1 MHLKKLTSWLL
12 AAALILSI
20 GTPVFADTQADLDA
34 ARSRKETA
42 ESELET
48 QRNEISSLENSK
60 SELETNLTAL
70 NAELTTLSS
79 ELEALTQKISD
90 KNSELEQ
97 TREDLQN
104 ARADVE
110 DQYDAMKGRIKYMYE
125 NSQTSL
131 MAIILESNSISE
143 FLNRIEEV
151 RQIEKYD
158 RDSLETYKE
167 AQAEQEA
174 KELALLQEEAE
185 LEDLKAEQETKRA
198 ELENKITS
206 LSTEVENYRSLIENE
221 QGEAAS
227 LEEEI
232 SQQEALITELQEKLA
247 AEEEARRKAEEEEKA
262 RLAAEKAAAEA
273 AAREAEEAA
282 QKAAAEEAAKAA
294 SVSSSKTQETVVQE
308 SSGSDESVNSSGT
321 YQYSQSEL
329 ELIWAIVA
337 QEDDKSYTG
346 ALAVIS
352 CAMNRAERNYG
363 GHGTDPLSQLTAAGQ
378 FCYSP
383 SISDSVYWQRRLGGN
398 VPSYVKQ
405 AVADCLGGIRNH
417 SYIYFRSRAA
427 AGRVQ
432 IGGNW
437 YFG

>member
-12 AAALILSI
+12 AGVLLL
-20 GTPVFADTQADLDA
+20 GMCTPVLADTQSDLEA

-42 ESELET
+42 ESELAS
-48 QRNEISSLENSK
+48 QKNEISSLENSK
-60 SELETNLTAL
+60 SELENNLTVL
-70 NAELTTLSS
+70 NAELTSLEE
-79 ELEALTQKISD
+79 ELDSLNNRISD
-90 KNSELEQ
+90 KNAELEK
-97 TREDLQN
+97 TRQDLQN

-131 MAIILESNSISE
+131 MAIILESDSISE

-167 AQAEQEA
+167 AQAEQEN
-174 KELALLQEEAE
+174 KELTLLQEEAE
-185 LEDLKAEQETKRA
+185 LEDLKTQQEEKQS
-198 ELENKITS
+198 ELENKVAS
-206 LSTEVENYRSLIENE
+206 VSSEVENYRTLIESE

-227 LEEEI
+227 LEAEI
-232 SQQEALITELQEKLA
+232 SEQESLISALQEKLA

-273 AAREAEEAA
+273 AAKEAEEAA
-282 QKAAAEEAAKAA
+282 RKAAEEAARTER
-294 SVSSSKTQETVVQE
+294 VSSDQNQKMETQDAAAGDEPANT
-308 SSGSDESVNSSGT
+308 SSA

-352 CAMNRAERNYG
+352 CAMNRADRNYG

-383 SISDSVYWQRRLGGN
+383 SISASIYWQRRLGGN

-405 AVADCLGGIRNH
+405 AVADCLGGVRNH
-417 SYIYFRSRAA
+417 SYIYFRSRSA